1 MTVIEEN
8 RKTVQMM
15 KKYSTD
21 DDITSMTTYFT
32 YVKQIV
38 GAFPVLEEK
47 VVVQVKGDL
56 QPVGLSVKWYDINGK
71 NGVSTYNFN
80 YELGSVM
87 FCLAALHSQAAYGY
101 ITVRFY

>member
-21 DDITSMTTYFT
+21 EDITSMTTYFT

-56 QPVGLSVKWYDINGK
+56 
-71 NGVSTYNFN
+71 
-80 YELGSVM
+80 
-87 FCLAALHSQAAYGY
+87 
-101 ITVRFY
+101 